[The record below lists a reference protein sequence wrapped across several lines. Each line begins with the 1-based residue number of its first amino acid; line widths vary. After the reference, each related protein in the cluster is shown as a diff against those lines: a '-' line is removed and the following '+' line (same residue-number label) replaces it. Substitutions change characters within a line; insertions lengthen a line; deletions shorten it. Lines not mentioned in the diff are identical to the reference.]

1 MTSPR
6 LRRARAVLALAAVA
20 VATLSAC
27 GQKGPLYLPG
37 ESPQRVEPG
46 IPVEEVSRGIPE
58 EEEKRQEE
66 EAAGER

>member
-1 MTSPR
+1 MTSLR
-6 LRRARAVLALAAVA
+6 LRRARAVVALAAVA
-20 VATLSAC
+20 GGALAGC

-46 IPVEEVSRGIPE
+46 IPVEEVGRGIPE
-58 EEEKRQEE
+58 EEKRQDE